1 VEGAIDPFFDIDFQ
15 RYVSRV
21 WGNKRGLMMVC
32 IFSTGEGS
40 LRFLVSASRTLK
52 GRLKGELRIAI
63 FAPAELQL
71 PAEEGYDY
79 FAKDIS
85 SLVEWAE
92 REYLI
97 TAK

>member
-1 VEGAIDPFFDIDFQ
+1 
-15 RYVSRV
+15 
-21 WGNKRGLMMVC
+21 
-32 IFSTGEGS
+32 
-40 LRFLVSASRTLK
+40 VSASRTLK

-71 PAEEGYDY
+71 AAEEGHDY
-79 FAKDIS
+79 SAKDVS